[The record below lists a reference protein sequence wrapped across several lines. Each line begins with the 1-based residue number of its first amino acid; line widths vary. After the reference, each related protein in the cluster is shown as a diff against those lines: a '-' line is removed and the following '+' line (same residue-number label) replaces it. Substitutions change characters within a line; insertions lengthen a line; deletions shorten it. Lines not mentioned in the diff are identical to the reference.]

1 MQLDQEKFKLPPHP
15 RVENQGEKQA
25 AFAAVMRE
33 VALFEM
39 RLPWR
44 DLHGPTPD
52 PAKNALTSPCSMFVL
67 WKIS

>member
-25 AFAAVMRE
+25 TFAAVMRE
-33 VALFEM
+33 VDLFAM

-44 DLHGPTPD
+44 DPHGQTPN